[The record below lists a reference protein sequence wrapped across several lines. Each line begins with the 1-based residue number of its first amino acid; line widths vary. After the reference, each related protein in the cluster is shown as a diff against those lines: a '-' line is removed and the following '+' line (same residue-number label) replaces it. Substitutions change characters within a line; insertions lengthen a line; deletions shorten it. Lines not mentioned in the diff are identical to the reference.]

1 MLLPFDVIGR
11 CRQWRHVD
19 RCSRGR
25 IVDHNNGQAG
35 GLASPAPRLAFR
47 RAALPSLSNVVV
59 ISGIEPAEPA
69 PERAAPAVRGFGR
82 TIYPPEVFRFL
93 GMEFADPR
101 TGEVDLLKT
110 FRSLLKE
117 VPSYGVFLEGEAFD
131 LGTIEGYQYFEPK
144 WRTSEP
150 SDSRAS

>member
-1 MLLPFDVIGR
+1 MI
-11 CRQWRHVD
+11 
-19 RCSRGR
+19 
-25 IVDHNNGQAG
+25 
-35 GLASPAPRLAFR
+35 APRFCSAIFG
-47 RAALPSLSNVVV
+47 
-59 ISGIEPAEPA
+59 GIEPAEPA

-117 VPSYGVFLEGEAFD
+117 VPSYGVF
-131 LGTIEGYQYFEPK
+131 FEPK
-144 WRTSEP
+144 WRTSGP
-150 SDSRAS
+150 SGSRAS

>member
-35 GLASPAPRLAFR
+35 GLASPALRLAFR

-82 TIYPPEVFRFL
+82 TII
-93 GMEFADPR
+93 ADPR

-110 FRSLLKE
+110 FRS
-117 VPSYGVFLEGEAFD
+117 
-131 LGTIEGYQYFEPK
+131 
-144 WRTSEP
+144 
-150 SDSRAS
+150 